1 MGPLF
6 TILPLCSATL
16 LDHLRLEY
24 LVISCLLYE
33 EKINTLLVV
42 FSDEMNILNQ
52 LLPYYKVYFE

>member
-33 EKINTLLVV
+33 EKNQYIVSGV
-42 FSDEMNILNQ
+42 FPDEMNRLNQ
-52 LLPYYKVYFE
+52 LLPYYKVSF